1 MPDATSVVFYI
12 GAHQDDWQLFMSPQ
26 AYDDLIDDATKVV
39 FIYTTAG
46 DAGDDS
52 RWGRGRSAGALSS
65 IQYARHLRIETV
77 PAELSEV
84 NGHPIEAYTIANT
97 RSYYLNL
104 PDGNGDGKGFAATGH
119 QGLEKL
125 HQQQIPAIDALV
137 EQSAYAT
144 QYSTWQDLVATVRAI
159 VESEAPPSQYASIA
173 VHILDPEACRH
184 SDHLYTGML
193 VADALGADPRY
204 QQAMYAE
211 YATPDMPINV
221 EGTDLVRKA
230 GLYLFY
236 AQTAFEWSGRLD
248 HLDEWHLS
256 FVPRQ
261 YRTR

>member
-1 MPDATSVVFYI
+1 MSEATSVVFYI

-26 AYDDLIDDATKVV
+26 AYDDLVADQTRVV

-46 DAGDDS
+46 DAGDDQ

-65 IQYARHLRIETV
+65 IQYARHLRIEAV
-77 PAELSEV
+77 PAEMSTV
-84 NGHPIEAYTIANT
+84 NGHPIESYTIANT

-104 PDGNGDGKGFAATGH
+104 PDGNGDGNGFSATGL
-119 QGLEKL
+119 QSLEKL
-125 HQQQIPAIDALV
+125 QQKRIPAIDALV
-137 EQSAYAT
+137 EQNAYT
-144 QYSTWQDLVATVRAI
+144 TRYRTWQELVATLRAI
-159 VESEAPPSQYASIA
+159 LELEAPPSLYASIS
-173 VHILDPEACRH
+173 VHILDPEASRH
-184 SDHLYTGML
+184 SDHKYTGIM

-211 YATPDMPINV
+211 YQTPDMPINV